1 MTSTNQQTLQ
11 TENMATTFSKITNIV
26 EYLKD
31 LNGKITMPIREID
44 GIGCTVTIESFIKK
58 IRFQIRADYRDH
70 ILFHKMF
77 DDEATHEDIVAFI
90 KTIRN
95 FKYCKTSSELCFD
108 PAEDRCYH
116 ERKFLEE
123 LLTAPSGEASYC
135 KTSYGE
141 CPVCLDTCYTVL
153 SCGHHLCLQCESKLT
168 KKTCP
173 QCRDEYSRFED
184 EGDY

>member
-1 MTSTNQQTLQ
+1 
-11 TENMATTFSKITNIV
+11 MATTFSKITNIV
-26 EYLKD
+26 EYLKQLD
-31 LNGKITMPIREID
+31 DGKITMPISEID
-44 GIGCTVTIESFIKK
+44 GIGCTATIDCSSFIKK
-58 IRFQIRADYRDH
+58 NIRFQIRSDYKDY

-77 DDEATHEDIVAFI
+77 DEEATHEDIVAFI

-95 FKYCKTSSELCFD
+95 LKYCKTTTELCFD
-108 PAEDRCYH
+108 PAEDRSYH

-123 LLTAPSGEASYC
+123 LLTAPSGEASSC

-153 SCGHHLCLQCESKLT
+153 SCRHHLCLKCESKLT

-173 QCRDEYSRFED
+173 QCRDEYIRFED